1 MKKRKNNRL
10 PVVLLAVLLVAL
22 LTSCS
27 VQRVSASQDVGE
39 SGSATVQAE
48 VTTELDRNKVTLACV
63 AEVRAAEGDGLQEVQ
78 TGGFT
83 VTDQAAGYAFVPQED
98 PAVTRQDDG
107 TYLVKQT
114 LQVYKSNAR
123 EEIAQMALEAT
134 FAWDPD
140 SRAVTGAAAV
150 ADVQD

>member
-1 MKKRKNNRL
+1 MKRRRSNRL

-27 VQRVSASQDVGE
+27 VQRVSASQAVGE
-39 SGSATVQAE
+39 SGSATVQ
-48 VTTELDRNKVTLACV
+48 
-63 AEVRAAEGDGLQEVQ
+63 AAEGDGLQEVQ